1 MLLFDIGAKIAEP
14 YDSKGSPN
22 RPFRVNYYNKV
33 ILCSDR
39 HGNSEKMLRKTNYEL
54 KID

>member
-1 MLLFDIGAKIAEP
+1 
-14 YDSKGSPN
+14 
-22 RPFRVNYYNKV
+22 V

-39 HGNSEKMLRKTNYEL
+39 HGNPEEMIRETKYEW